1 MEKARKHLKDKQL
14 FGRDE
19 YSILDTFPIAAM
31 LIRPDGELIYAN
43 HKFYEQ
49 YGSSVQED
57 FLTLAQNKAERE
69 KVFAAM
75 NGHTELNDY
84 EVCIQTSSGN
94 LIWVLFSSRSFAWDG
109 KPAYLISLVNITR
122 RMQAENARAA
132 SEERYR
138 LLFENMTNGFA
149 LHEMIYDEQSKPLD
163 YRFLE
168 INPSFERL
176 TGLSAQNVLGKTIRE
191 IMPGAEQ
198 YWIDTYGK
206 VAQTGEPIAYQ
217 NFASDLKKHFD
228 VWVFSP
234 IKDQFATVFT
244 DITER
249 KQAEEKLSRQLAR
262 LHTLYK
268 IEQAVISSVELNTI
282 LELLVQEI
290 VEQLQVDAA
299 AVLLLNQHTQS
310 LNFAARKGF
319 STRALQFT
327 NLPVGKGL
335 AGQAA
340 LERRVVHTTNLAE
353 IPVLSKAIADEQF
366 VSYYGIPLI
375 ANDYL
380 HGVIEIFH
388 RSELSPDPDWLI
400 FLETLGHQAAI
411 SIDNARLLETTRQSL
426 KETSALYRINQELI
440 ATVDSD
446 ELMQT
451 VADLLQTS
459 FGYFYVQIFVA
470 ESASGDFVVRA
481 GSGSLGRQI
490 KSQGYRL
497 AAGEGIVGFTAET
510 GKPFFT
516 NDVDDV
522 ISFVRA
528 PFLPETKSELAVP
541 IKIGDQFLGLIDVYQ
556 VAPAYLAEHD
566 LQLVSAVANQLA
578 IALQKA
584 QLYRDLQEALE
595 QEKTIR
601 SQLVHSEKLTV
612 AGRLLASVSH
622 ELNNPIQAIQNAL
635 FLLKEEKG
643 ISLQG
648 RQDLDIVLAE
658 TDRMASMLQ
667 RLRAT
672 YQPLNFDD
680 FQPVQLNGLI
690 EDVCALISTH
700 LRHNQIAFEFHADP
714 SLPVVLGIEDQLRQV
729 VLNLFLNAVDA
740 MPQGGQLVIATSYLP
755 DENEALVTVSD
766 TGPGIETSIFPNI
779 FDAFVTNKSSGTGL
793 GLTISREIIHKH
805 HGRIEARNNPNK
817 GATFSIWLPNY
828 SRNA

>member
-1 MEKARKHLKDKQL
+1 MEKTRKDPKYKELV
-14 FGRDE
+14 RDE
-19 YSILDTFPIAAM
+19 YSILDAFPVAAM
-31 LIRPDGELIYAN
+31 LTRPDGELIYAN
-43 HKFYEQ
+43 RMFYEQ
-49 YGSSVQED
+49 YGSSVRDD
-57 FLTLAQNKAERE
+57 FLTLDENKAERE
-69 KVFAAM
+69 EVFGAM
-75 NGHTELNDY
+75 NRQGELNDH
-84 EVCIQTSSGN
+84 EVCIRTSSGDS
-94 LIWVLFSSRSFAWDG
+94 IWVLFSSRPFTCDG
-109 KPAYLISLVNITR
+109 KPASLISLVNITR
-122 RMQAENARAA
+122 RTQAEKARST

-138 LLFENMTNGFA
+138 LLFENMTSGFA

-176 TGLSAQNVLGKTIRE
+176 TGMSAQNVLGKTIRE

-206 VAQTGEPIAYQ
+206 VAQTGEPVAYQ
-217 NFASDLKKHFD
+217 NFASDLQKYFD
-228 VWVFSP
+228 VWVFSAV
-234 IKDQFATVFT
+234 KGQFATIFT

-268 IEQAVISSVELNTI
+268 IEQAVVSSVELNTI
-282 LELLVQEI
+282 LDLLVQEI

-299 AVLLLNQHTQS
+299 AVLLLNPHTQS
-310 LNFAARKGF
+310 LDFAAKKGF
-319 STRALQFT
+319 STKALQFT

-353 IPVLSKAIADEQF
+353 IPVLSKAIADEKF
-366 VSYYGIPLI
+366 VTYYGIPLI
-375 ANDYL
+375 ANEHL

-426 KETSALYRINQELI
+426 KETNALYRINQELI

-541 IKIGDQFLGLIDVYQ
+541 IRIGEQFLGLIDVYQ
-556 VAPAYLAEHD
+556 VAPAYLSERD
-566 LQLVSAVANQLA
+566 LQLVSAVADQLA

-595 QEKTIR
+595 QEKTVR

-643 ISLQG
+643 ISSQG
-648 RQDLDIVLAE
+648 RQDLEIVLAE
-658 TDRMASMLQ
+658 TDRMASLLQ

-672 YQPLNFDD
+672 YQPLELED
-680 FQPVQLNGLI
+680 FQPVQMNGLI
-690 EDVCALISTH
+690 EDVCALVSTH

-714 SLPVVLGIEDQLRQV
+714 ALPVVLGIQDQLRQV

-740 MPQGGQLVIATSYLP
+740 MPQGGHLVIATRYLP
-755 DENEALVTVSD
+755 EENEALITVAD
-766 TGPGIETSIFPNI
+766 TGPGIEVSIFPNI
-779 FDAFVTNKSSGTGL
+779 FDAFITNKSGGTGL

-805 HGRIEARNNPNK
+805 HGRIEARNNPDK
-817 GATFSIWLPNY
+817 GATFSIWLPNHA
-828 SRNA
+828 RNA

>member
-1 MEKARKHLKDKQL
+1 MEKARKDPKNKELV
-14 FGRDE
+14 RDE
-19 YSILDTFPIAAM
+19 YSILDAFPIAAM
-31 LIRPDGELIYAN
+31 LTRPDGELIYAN
-43 HKFYEQ
+43 RRFYEQ
-49 YGSSVQED
+49 YGSSVKDD
-57 FLTLAQNKAERE
+57 FLTLDENKAERE

-75 NGHTELNDY
+75 NHQGQLNDH
-84 EVCIQTSSGN
+84 EVCIRTSSGG
-94 LIWVLFSSRSFAWDG
+94 LIWVLFSSRPFTCDG
-109 KPAYLISLVNITR
+109 KPASLISLVDITR
-122 RMQAENARAA
+122 RRQAEKARSA

-138 LLFENMTNGFA
+138 LLFENMTSGFA

-168 INPSFERL
+168 VNPSFERL
-176 TGLSAQNVLGKTIRE
+176 TGMSAQHVLGKTIRE

-206 VAQTGEPIAYQ
+206 VAQTGEPVAYQ
-217 NFASDLKKHFD
+217 NFASDLQKYFD
-228 VWVFSP
+228 VWVFSAV
-234 IKDQFATVFT
+234 KGQFATIFT

-268 IEQAVISSVELNTI
+268 IEQAVVSSVELNTI
-282 LELLVQEI
+282 LDLLVQEI

-299 AVLLLNQHTQS
+299 AVLLLNPHTQS
-310 LNFAARKGF
+310 LDFAAKKGF
-319 STRALQFT
+319 STKALQFT

-353 IPVLSKAIADEQF
+353 IPVLSKAIADEKF
-366 VSYYGIPLI
+366 VTYYGIPLI
-375 ANDYL
+375 ANEHL

-388 RSELSPDPDWLI
+388 RSELSPEPDWLI

-426 KETSALYRINQELI
+426 KETNALYRINQELI

-541 IKIGDQFLGLIDVYQ
+541 IKIGEQFLGLIDVYQ
-556 VAPAYLAEHD
+556 VAPAYLSERD
-566 LQLVSAVANQLA
+566 LQLVSAVADQLA

-595 QEKTIR
+595 QEKTVR

-643 ISLQG
+643 ISSQG
-648 RQDLDIVLAE
+648 RQDLEIVLAE
-658 TDRMASMLQ
+658 TDRMASLLQ

-672 YQPLNFDD
+672 YQPLELED
-680 FQPVQLNGLI
+680 FQPVQMNGLI
-690 EDVCALISTH
+690 EDVCALVSTH

-714 SLPVVLGIEDQLRQV
+714 ALPVVLGIQDQLRQV

-740 MPQGGQLVIATSYLP
+740 MPQGGHLVIATRYLP
-755 DENEALVTVSD
+755 EENEALITVAD
-766 TGPGIETSIFPNI
+766 TGPGIEAAIFPNI
-779 FDAFVTNKSSGTGL
+779 FDAFITNKSGGTGL

-805 HGRIEARNNPNK
+805 HGRIEARNNPDK
-817 GATFSIWLPNY
+817 GATFSIWLP
-828 SRNA
+828 SHARNA

>member
-1 MEKARKHLKDKQL
+1 MEKTRKDPKNKELV
-14 FGRDE
+14 RDE
-19 YSILDTFPIAAM
+19 YSILDAFPIAAM
-31 LIRPDGELIYAN
+31 LTRPDGELIYAN
-43 HKFYEQ
+43 RSFYEQ
-49 YGSSVQED
+49 YGSSVKDD
-57 FLTLAQNKAERE
+57 FLTLDENKVERE

-75 NGHTELNDY
+75 SHQGELNDQ
-84 EVCIQTSSGN
+84 EVCICTSSGN
-94 LIWVLFSSRSFAWDG
+94 LIWVLFSSRPFTFDG
-109 KPAYLISLVNITR
+109 KPASLISLVNITR
-122 RMQAENARAA
+122 RTQAEKARST

-138 LLFENMTNGFA
+138 LLFENMTSGFA

-176 TGLSAQNVLGKTIRE
+176 TGMSAQKLLGKTIRE
-191 IMPGAEQ
+191 IMPGTEQ

-206 VAQTGEPIAYQ
+206 VAQTGEPVAYQ
-217 NFASDLKKHFD
+217 NFASDLQKYFD
-228 VWVFSP
+228 VWVFSAV
-234 IKDQFATVFT
+234 KGQFATIFT

-268 IEQAVISSVELNTI
+268 IEQAVVSSVELNTI

-299 AVLLLNQHTQS
+299 AVLLLNPHTQS
-310 LNFAARKGF
+310 LDFAAKKGF

-353 IPVLSKAIADEQF
+353 IPVLSKAIADEKF
-366 VSYYGIPLI
+366 VTYYGIPLI
-375 ANDYL
+375 ANERL

-388 RSELSPDPDWLI
+388 RSELSPEPDWMI

-426 KETSALYRINQELI
+426 KETNALYRINQELI

-451 VADLLQTS
+451 VADLLQVS

-541 IKIGDQFLGLIDVYQ
+541 IKIGEQFLGLIDVYQ
-556 VAPAYLAEHD
+556 VAPAYLSERD
-566 LQLVSAVANQLA
+566 LQLVSAVADQLA

-584 QLYRDLQEALE
+584 QLYRDLHEALE
-595 QEKTIR
+595 QEKTVR

-648 RQDLDIVLAE
+648 RQDLEIVLAE

-672 YQPLNFDD
+672 YQPLELED
-680 FQPVQLNGLI
+680 FQPVQMNGLI
-690 EDVCALISTH
+690 EDVCALVSTH

-714 SLPVVLGIEDQLRQV
+714 GLPVVLGIEDQLRQV
-729 VLNLFLNAVDA
+729 VLNLFLNSVDA
-740 MPQGGQLVIATSYLP
+740 MPQGGHLVIATRYLP
-755 DENEALVTVSD
+755 EENEALITVAD
-766 TGPGIETSIFPNI
+766 TGPGIESSIFPNI
-779 FDAFVTNKSSGTGL
+779 FDAFITNKSGGTGL

-805 HGRIEARNNPNK
+805 HGRIEARNNPDK
-817 GATFSIWLPNY
+817 GATFSIWLPNHA
-828 SRNA
+828 RNA

>member
-1 MEKARKHLKDKQL
+1 MEKARKDPKNKELV
-14 FGRDE
+14 RDE
-19 YSILDTFPIAAM
+19 YSILDAFPIAAM
-31 LIRPDGELIYAN
+31 LTSPDGELIYAN
-43 HKFYEQ
+43 RRFYEQ
-49 YGSSVQED
+49 YGSSVKDD
-57 FLTLAQNKAERE
+57 FLTLDENKAERE

-75 NGHTELNDY
+75 NHKGELNDH
-84 EVCIQTSSGN
+84 EVCIRTSSGDS
-94 LIWVLFSSRSFAWDG
+94 IWVLFSSRPFTCDG
-109 KPAYLISLVNITR
+109 KPASLISLVNITR
-122 RMQAENARAA
+122 RRQAEKARSA

-138 LLFENMTNGFA
+138 LLFENMTSGFA

-176 TGLSAQNVLGKTIRE
+176 TGMSAQNVLGKTIRE

-206 VAQTGEPIAYQ
+206 VAQTGEPVAYQ
-217 NFASDLKKHFD
+217 NFASDLQKYFD
-228 VWVFSP
+228 VWVFSAV
-234 IKDQFATVFT
+234 KGQFATIFT

-268 IEQAVISSVELNTI
+268 IEQAVVSSVELNTI

-299 AVLLLNQHTQS
+299 AVLLLNPHTQS
-310 LNFAARKGF
+310 LDFAAKKGF
-319 STRALQFT
+319 STKALQFT

-353 IPVLSKAIADEQF
+353 IPVLSKAIADEKF
-366 VSYYGIPLI
+366 VTYYGIPLI
-375 ANDYL
+375 ANERL

-426 KETSALYRINQELI
+426 KETNALYRINQELI

-497 AAGEGIVGFTAET
+497 AAGEGIVGFTAEI

-541 IKIGDQFLGLIDVYQ
+541 IRIGEQFLGLIDVYQ
-556 VAPAYLAEHD
+556 VAPAYLSERD
-566 LQLVSAVANQLA
+566 LQLVSAVADQLA

-595 QEKTIR
+595 QEKTVR

-643 ISLQG
+643 ISSQG
-648 RQDLDIVLAE
+648 RQDLEIVLAE
-658 TDRMASMLQ
+658 TDRMASLLQ

-672 YQPLNFDD
+672 YQPLELED
-680 FQPVQLNGLI
+680 FQPVQMNGLI
-690 EDVCALISTH
+690 EDVCALVSTH

-714 SLPVVLGIEDQLRQV
+714 ALPVVLGIEDQLRQV

-740 MPQGGQLVIATSYLP
+740 MPQGGHLVIATRYLP
-755 DENEALVTVSD
+755 EENEALITVSD
-766 TGPGIETSIFPNI
+766 TGPGIEASIFPNI
-779 FDAFVTNKSSGTGL
+779 FDAFITNKSGGTGL

-805 HGRIEARNNPNK
+805 HGRIEARNNPDK
-817 GATFSIWLPNY
+817 GATFSIWLPNHA
-828 SRNA
+828 RHA

>member
-1 MEKARKHLKDKQL
+1 MEKTRKDPKNKELV
-14 FGRDE
+14 RDE
-19 YSILDTFPIAAM
+19 YSILDAFPVAAM
-31 LIRPDGELIYAN
+31 LTRPDGELIYAN
-43 HKFYEQ
+43 RMFYEQ
-49 YGSSVQED
+49 YGSSVKDD
-57 FLTLAQNKAERE
+57 FLTLDENKAERE

-75 NGHTELNDY
+75 NHQGELNDH
-84 EVCIQTSSGN
+84 EVCIRTSSGDS
-94 LIWVLFSSRSFAWDG
+94 IWVLFSSRPFTCDG
-109 KPAYLISLVNITR
+109 KPASLISLVNITR
-122 RMQAENARAA
+122 RRQAEKARST

-138 LLFENMTNGFA
+138 LLFENMTSGFA

-176 TGLSAQNVLGKTIRE
+176 TGMSAQNVLGKTIRE

-206 VAQTGEPIAYQ
+206 VAQTGEPVAYQ
-217 NFASDLKKHFD
+217 NFASDLQKYFD
-228 VWVFSP
+228 VWVFSAV
-234 IKDQFATVFT
+234 KGQFATIFT

-268 IEQAVISSVELNTI
+268 IEQAVVSSVELNTI
-282 LELLVQEI
+282 LDLLVQEI

-299 AVLLLNQHTQS
+299 AVLLLNPHTQS
-310 LNFAARKGF
+310 LDFAAKKGF
-319 STRALQFT
+319 STKALQFT

-353 IPVLSKAIADEQF
+353 IPVLSKAIADEKF
-366 VSYYGIPLI
+366 VTYYGIPLI
-375 ANDYL
+375 ANEHL

-426 KETSALYRINQELI
+426 KETNALYRINQELI

-541 IKIGDQFLGLIDVYQ
+541 IKIGEQFLGLIDVYQ
-556 VAPAYLAEHD
+556 VAPAYLSERD
-566 LQLVSAVANQLA
+566 LQLVSAVADQLA

-595 QEKTIR
+595 QEKTVR

-643 ISLQG
+643 ISSQG
-648 RQDLDIVLAE
+648 RQDLEIVLAE
-658 TDRMASMLQ
+658 TDRMASLLQ

-672 YQPLNFDD
+672 YQPLELED
-680 FQPVQLNGLI
+680 FQPVQMNGLI
-690 EDVCALISTH
+690 EDVCALVSTH

-714 SLPVVLGIEDQLRQV
+714 ALPVVLGIEDQLRQV
-729 VLNLFLNAVDA
+729 ILNLFLNSVDA
-740 MPQGGQLVIATSYLP
+740 MPQGGHLVIATRYLP
-755 DENEALVTVSD
+755 EENEALITIAD
-766 TGPGIETSIFPNI
+766 TGPGIEVSIFPNI
-779 FDAFVTNKSSGTGL
+779 FDAFITNKSGGTGL

-805 HGRIEARNNPNK
+805 HGRIEARNNPDK
-817 GATFSIWLPNY
+817 GATFSIWLPNHA
-828 SRNA
+828 RNA